1 MSVLEGSIAK
11 IIQMKEK
18 SLSYLGLELSF
29 RVSKFKFYFRICC
42 VIWRKKIIVLTSAFF
57 KYLCKYIFRY
67 MQLNV
72 STCANY
78 NFFTNSLQHFDMI
91 PDMSKLQ
98 STIFFSL
105 DIFLMLC
112 WVLCEF
118 PEIFV
123 IIVEKL
129 ETLLQLWQHI
139 SLFRNKGCIL
149 GKMFQ

>member
-1 MSVLEGSIAK
+1 
-11 IIQMKEK
+11 
-18 SLSYLGLELSF
+18 
-29 RVSKFKFYFRICC
+29 
-42 VIWRKKIIVLTSAFF
+42 
-57 KYLCKYIFRY
+57 

-139 SLFRNKGCIL
+139 SLFRNKGFIL
-149 GKMFQ
+149 DKMFLSSHFLLFSPLDECPDLC

>member
-1 MSVLEGSIAK
+1 MIPLIICLELFFIHKFVSVLEGSIAK

-18 SLSYLGLELSF
+18 SLSYLGLEF
-29 RVSKFKFYFRICC
+29 I
-42 VIWRKKIIVLTSAFF
+42 SAFF

-123 IIVEKL
+123 IIIVEKL

-139 SLFRNKGCIL
+139 SLLRNKGCIL